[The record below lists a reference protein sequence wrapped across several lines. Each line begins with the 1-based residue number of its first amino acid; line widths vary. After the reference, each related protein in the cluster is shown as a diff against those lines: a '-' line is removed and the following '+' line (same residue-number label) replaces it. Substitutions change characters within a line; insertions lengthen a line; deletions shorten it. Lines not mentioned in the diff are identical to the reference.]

1 MKQAP
6 HTNIPDPSDHPS
18 EHDPGLASNSIR
30 SGLVR
35 WLKNFALYLIA
46 VAVACATG
54 IFFLW
59 QIPILQELP
68 QLVKNVSDPQTDRPS
83 SATTALA
90 PRTQTTPLQPASQTP
105 ATQQPP
111 APAGTIA
118 VNTPPPETA
127 TEPAAEPSTP
137 STEPERQT
145 TLAADQA
152 DSSAQPAETLAA
164 DASVPP
170 TPKTEI
176 EQLLAD
182 AQQQIDNRRLTA
194 PASGNALRTYQR
206 VLELEPNN
214 PVAIEGIQRIAT
226 HYQDIAKQSLLQG
239 RTDESLAYINR
250 GLRAVPKNEA
260 LLNMRREARLAKQRE
275 EEQRQAL
282 LAERRRQEAEQM
294 QELSRQP
301 PPPLGEQPQQPW
313 WQQQRQPSFN
323 ESGFNQR

>member
-6 HTNIPDPSDHPS
+6 QTNIPDPSEHPS
-18 EHDPGLASNSIR
+18 EHDPGLASNSIGA
-30 SGLVR
+30 GLVK

-46 VAVACATG
+46 VTVACATG

-68 QLVKNVSDPQTDRPS
+68 QLVKNVSDPRADRPS

-90 PRTQTTPLQPASQTP
+90 PRTQTTPLQPASQTL

-111 APAGTIA
+111 APTGAIVVTA
-118 VNTPPPETA
+118 PPPETA
-127 TEPAAEPSTP
+127 TEPAVEPSTP
-137 STEPERQT
+137 PTESAQQT

-152 DSSAQPAETLAA
+152 DSAAPPAESLAE
-164 DASVPP
+164 DASAPP
-170 TPKTEI
+170 PKTEI
-176 EQLLAD
+176 EQLLTD
-182 AQQQIDNRRLTA
+182 AQLQIDNRRLTA

-250 GLRAVPKNEA
+250 GLRAAPKNEA
-260 LLNMRREARLAKQRE
+260 LLNIRREARLAKQRE
-275 EEQRQAL
+275 DEQRQAL

-294 QELSRQP
+294 RELSRQP
-301 PPPLGEQPQQPW
+301 PPREQPQQPW